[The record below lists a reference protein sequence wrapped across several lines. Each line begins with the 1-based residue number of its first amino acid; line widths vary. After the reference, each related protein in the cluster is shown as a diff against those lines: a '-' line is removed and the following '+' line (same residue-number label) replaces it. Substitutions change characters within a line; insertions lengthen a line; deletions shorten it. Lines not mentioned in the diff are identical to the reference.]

1 MPKDDPETTALKK
14 ELTDLIAKVKAE
26 QEKLADAKLAEKCG
40 DLGDVTKI
48 RFVTKKVL
56 KGHINKVNSVHYS
69 GDSSCYTISKTQ
81 RLVCDGTDR
90 TVTYR
95 HCVTGSLD
103 GKLIIWDTWSGN
115 KVQVIPLR
123 SAWVMSVAFA
133 PSGNFVA
140 CGGMDNMCTVYDVN
154 NRDSTGAAKMVRE
167 LAGYEGFLS
176 SCRFLDDTHILTGSG
191 DMKICVWDLEVGKRE
206 MEFDAHAG
214 DVVTIS
220 LAPDMKTYV
229 TGSVD
234 KTCKLWDIRDEK
246 AKQTFFGHEAD
257 VNSVCYHNSGHAFAT
272 ASEDKTARLFDI
284 RSDQQLGHYTPP
296 GSGGFT
302 SCGLSLSGRY
312 LLAGSDDND
321 VHSWDTLK
329 VTHTGTLR
337 GHENRVTSISMSP
350 NGVALASCSWDNSV
364 RVWG

>member
-1 MPKDDPETTALKK
+1 MPKEDPEATILKK
-14 ELTDLIAKVKAE
+14 ELNDLIAKVKAD
-26 QEKLADAKLAEKCG
+26 QEKLADEKLAQKCG
-40 DLGDVTKI
+40 DLPDVPKI
-48 RFVTKKVL
+48 RFVTKKTL
-56 KGHINKVNSVHYS
+56 KGHLNKVNSVHYS
-69 GDSSCYTISKTQ
+69 GDS
-81 RLVCDGTDR
+81 
-90 TVTYR
+90 R

-115 KVQVIPLR
+115 KVQIIPLR
-123 SAWVMSVAFA
+123 SAWVMSVAFS

-154 NRDSTGAAKMVRE
+154 NRDATGAAKMVRE

-191 DMKICVWDLEVGKRE
+191 DMKICIWDLEVGRRN

-214 DVVTIS
+214 DVVSIS
-220 LAPDMKTYV
+220 LSPDMKSYV

-234 KTCKLWDIRDEK
+234 KTCKLWDVREDK

-257 VNSVCYHNSGHAFAT
+257 VNSVCFHNSGFAFAT

-296 GSGGFT
+296 GASGFT

-312 LLAGSDDND
+312 LLAGSDDNSI
-321 VHSWDTLK
+321 HSWDTLK
-329 VTHTGTLR
+329 VNHTGTLN
-337 GHENRVTSISMSP
+337 GHENRVTSISVAP
-350 NGVALASCSWDNSV
+350 NGIAMASCSWDQGV

>member
-1 MPKDDPETTALKK
+1 MPKEDPETTALKK

-26 QEKLADAKLAEKCG
+26 QEKGADAKLAEKCG
-40 DLGDVTKI
+40 DMSDVPKI
-48 RFVTKKVL
+48 RLVVKKSL

-69 GDSSCYTISKTQ
+69 GDS
-81 RLVCDGTDR
+81 
-90 TVTYR
+90 R

-154 NRDSTGAAKMVRE
+154 NRDATGAAKMVRE

-176 SCRFLDDTHILTGSG
+176 SCRFLDDKHILTGSG
-191 DMKICVWDLEVGKRE
+191 DMKICVWDLEAGKRT

-214 DVVTIS
+214 DVVSIS
-220 LAPDMKTYV
+220 LSP
-229 TGSVD
+229 
-234 KTCKLWDIRDEK
+234 
-246 AKQTFFGHEAD
+246 GHEEQQKERGLD
-257 VNSVCYHNSGHAFAT
+257 QFHNSGQAFAT

-296 GSGGFT
+296 GNCGFT
-302 SCGLSLSGRY
+302 SCALSLSGRY
-312 LLAGSDDND
+312 IMAGSDDNS

-329 VTHTGTLR
+329 VSHTGTLNA
-337 GHENRVTSISMSP
+337 HENRVTSISLAP
-350 NGVALASCSWDNSV
+350 NGVALTSCSWDQSV
-364 RVWG
+364 KVWG